1 MHPLG
6 RFHIKEHILSE
17 IKDIVHACLPVQQ
30 LDEGT
35 AYLLE
40 REI

>member
-1 MHPLG
+1 MHASTG
-6 RFHIKEHILSE
+6 VSHDQRAHSFG
-17 IKDIVHACLPVQQ
+17 KDIVHAWSPQQ